1 MLRNKHLASVITMFK
16 FKQPINVMV
25 ILTPILLQ
33 TKTNKHAQLFF
44 LYIGL

>member
-16 FKQPINVMV
+16 LKRPLIAMV
-25 ILTPILLQ
+25 FLIPILLQ
-33 TKTNKHAQLFF
+33 TKANRHVQLFF